1 MFHGR
6 NLNNKIN
13 RIHERD
19 LRIAYK
25 DNVSTFEKLLEM
37 DNSVTVHQRNLQLL
51 MVEIYKT
58 NISPG
63 GHSGLPGSPPG
74 WLILGRGHD
83 ILRIWS
89 WTCLRIQCLFILISV
104 VLTSITRNLDFAIKK
119 REEVTGLLKLF
130 NYFNGKF

>member
-13 RIHERD
+13 RIHERA

-51 MVEIYKT
+51 MVEIYITKY
-58 NISPG
+58 NLNPSFMKQ
-63 GHSGLPGSPPG
+63 
-74 WLILGRGHD
+74 
-83 ILRIWS
+83 ILRKKK
-89 WTCLRIQCLFILISV
+89 CL
-104 VLTSITRNLDFAIKK
+104 TT
-119 REEVTGLLKLF
+119 
-130 NYFNGKF
+130 

>member
-1 MFHGR
+1 MFHDR

-13 RIHERD
+13 RIHERA

-58 NISPG
+58 KY
-63 GHSGLPGSPPG
+63 
-74 WLILGRGHD
+74 
-83 ILRIWS
+83 
-89 WTCLRIQCLFILISV
+89 
-104 VLTSITRNLDFAIKK
+104 NLNPSFM
-119 REEVTGLLKLF
+119 
-130 NYFNGKF
+130 